1 MAHPLRRDD
10 LGTALVIAG
19 VALAAVATTLPVVE
33 ATGRNGVFSATTL
46 SMLPVFTW
54 AKLVALGLLTASLF
68 VGALARFRLLF
79 GAVAAV
85 MIFVPAVSAF
95 LSAIYAWGEV
105 RQQIVQATGARNP
118 FVNPAEAAAAIC
130 AAGLLVIGGLWRIER
145 RAAATP
151 ATGDQQGA
159 VAA

>member
-1 MAHPLRRDD
+1 MAHPSHRDD

-68 VGALARFRLLF
+68 VGKLARFRVLF

-95 LSAIYAWGEV
+95 LSSIYAWGEV
-105 RQQIVQATGARNP
+105 RQQIVEATGARNP

-130 AAGLLVIGGLWRIER
+130 AAALLVVGGLWRIER
-145 RAAATP
+145 RAASAADVP
-151 ATGDQQGA
+151 QRRA

>member
-1 MAHPLRRDD
+1 MPHPHRRDD

-33 ATGRNGVFSATTL
+33 ATGSNGVFSATTL
-46 SMLPVFTW
+46 SMLPIFTW

-85 MIFVPAVSAF
+85 MIFVPAVAAF
-95 LSAIYAWGEV
+95 LSSIYAWGEV

-130 AAGLLVIGGLWRIER
+130 AAALLVVGGLWRFER
-145 RAAATP
+145 RAAP
-151 ATGDQQGA
+151 AAGEREQGA